1 MSSLNQY
8 IDLFHAPRTAIDGGS
23 CAPMNARREA
33 ALQVLKDKG
42 LPTQKTEQ
50 YKYTDTETAFAPDYG
65 LNLHRAAIGIDPY
78 ATYRCNVP
86 NLSTSLY
93 FVVNDTP
100 CPFENKTAPLAEGV
114 VVMSLCQAAIEM
126 PGLIEKYYHSAAEKS
141 NDAVA
146 ALNTLLAQDGLF
158 VYLPQGACPKHPVQ
172 IVNVSVAETPVMSN
186 RRVLVVADKEA
197 EATLL
202 FCDHTIGKQRC
213 LSTQVI
219 EIFADEMA
227 KINVF
232 SIEETTS
239 SNVRFNNV
247 YVEQQA
253 GSRVISNGVVLNCGL
268 TRNTMEF
275 RLLGTGAQMETNGA
289 VITDETQH
297 VDNNVLADHVAPN
310 CTSDMLYKY
319 VLDGRSTGAFAGKV
333 LVRTDAQKTVSQQ
346 TNANLCASPQAR
358 VYSQPMLEIY
368 ADDVKCNH
376 GSTIGKLD
384 ENALFYMRQRGVPEA
399 EARLLLQH
407 AFINDVLQRVTLEHL
422 RDRLSHL
429 VELRFRGELSKCRD
443 CKMCR

>member
-1 MSSLNQY
+1 
-8 IDLFHAPRTAIDGGS
+8 
-23 CAPMNARREA
+23 
-33 ALQVLKDKG
+33 
-42 LPTQKTEQ
+42 
-50 YKYTDTETAFAPDYG
+50 
-65 LNLHRAAIGIDPY
+65 
-78 ATYRCNVP
+78 
-86 NLSTSLY
+86 
-93 FVVNDTP
+93 
-100 CPFENKTAPLAEGV
+100 
-114 VVMSLCQAAIEM
+114 
-126 PGLIEKYYHSAAEKS
+126 
-141 NDAVA
+141 
-146 ALNTLLAQDGLF
+146 
-158 VYLPQGACPKHPVQ
+158 
-172 IVNVSVAETPVMSN
+172 
-186 RRVLVVADKEA
+186 
-197 EATLL
+197 
-202 FCDHTIGKQRC
+202 
-213 LSTQVI
+213 
-219 EIFADEMA
+219 
-227 KINVF
+227 
-232 SIEETTS
+232 
-239 SNVRFNNV
+239 
-247 YVEQQA
+247 
-253 GSRVISNGVVLNCGL
+253 
-268 TRNTMEF
+268 
-275 RLLGTGAQMETNGA
+275 METNGA